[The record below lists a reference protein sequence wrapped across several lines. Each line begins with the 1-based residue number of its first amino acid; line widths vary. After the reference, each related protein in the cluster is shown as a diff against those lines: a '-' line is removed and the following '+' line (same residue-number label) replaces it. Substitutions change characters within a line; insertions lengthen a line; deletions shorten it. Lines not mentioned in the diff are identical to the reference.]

1 MASSN
6 HSSVPE
12 GFKEIPGHDGRYS
25 INEKGQVWSALS
37 SKILSQHLDSQKKY
51 LQSLM
56 MVVGRKAGLPRYIHK
71 LVAFTWLD
79 LPPGEIGTK
88 RGQYCVNHK
97 DGNKMNNHV
106 SNLEWI
112 TCDDNTRHAWQQGLN
127 TQIGETSTSSK
138 LSSKQVRSIRL
149 RLINGESSGYIAD
162 EYSVSKGCIE
172 KLRMYSNWKHQDH
185 DLVLLMIEAS
195 SSKNLRKFYEQM
207 QSGIALPASYQQVEQ
222 FVQENIIIETR
233 RFKRKRDLPCHW
245 YYQI

>member
-12 GFKEIPGHDGRYS
+12 GFKEIPGHDGRYF
-25 INEKGQVWSALS
+25 INEEGQVWSALS
-37 SKILSQHLDSQKKY
+37 NKILSQHLDSQKKY

-56 MVVGRKAGLPRYIHK
+56 MIAGRKAGLPRYIHK

-79 LPPGEIGTK
+79 SPPGEIGTK
-88 RGQYCVNHK
+88 RGRYCVNHK

-138 LSSKQVRSIRL
+138 LSSKQVRLIRL

-185 DLVLLMIEAS
+185 DLVLPMIEAS
-195 SSKNLRKFYEQM
+195 NSKNLRKFYDEM
-207 QSGIALPASYQQVEQ
+207 QSGVGLSASYREVEQ
-222 FVQENIIIETR
+222 FAQENIIVELR
-233 RFKRKRDLPCHW
+233 KFKRKPDFPCSW
-245 YYQI
+245 CYEI

>member
-6 HSSVPE
+6 HSSVPA
-12 GFKEIPGHDGRYS
+12 GFKEIPGYNGRYS

-56 MVVGRKAGLPRYIHK
+56 MVAGRKAGLPRYIHK

-195 SSKNLRKFYEQM
+195 GSKNLRKFYEQM
-207 QSGIALPASYQQVEQ
+207 QSGIALPVSYQQVEQ